1 MKKTLTVNLSGSVFN
16 IDEDAYLLLDKYLT
30 NLRIHFR
37 QEDGSEEIMND
48 FELRISEL
56 LGEKVRLGYNVVTIE
71 QVEEIIKRMGKPEEI
86 FDNESNKSDTDKEHA
101 SNFES
106 KEQSG
111 TTKKRFYR
119 NQDDKIIGGV
129 AGGFAAY
136 MGWDPTAVRIAL
148 LVLLFFTNIVII
160 PVYLILW
167 LVMPL
172 AKTASE
178 KLEMRGESVTL
189 ENIGKTVTNGF
200 EKVSNGV
207 NDYVKSDNPRNLVQK
222 IGDVLVQIV
231 GIILKLGLFVLAIIC
246 SPILLILLFIF
257 IVVIFALF
265 FGGAGLLYSIMPSV
279 NWAYVFDYPEF
290 ALVLGSFG
298 ILLAFGIPL
307 GCIIYSIFS
316 QLFKY
321 KPVPTGVKW
330 TLLVMW
336 IIGVI
341 LSIAC
346 SAYIITPIWTQW
358 SSTHPVPWG
367 V

>member
-56 LGEKVRLGYNVVTIE
+56 FGEKVRLGYNVVTIE
-71 QVEEIIKRMGKPEEI
+71 QVEEVIKRMGKPEEI
-86 FDNESNKSDTDKEHA
+86 FENDDNNPKQEKEHTV
-101 SNFES
+101 NFES
-106 KEQSG
+106 REQNS
-111 TTKKRFYR
+111 TSKKRFYR
-119 NQDDKIIGGV
+119 NQDDKIIGGI

-136 MGWDPTAVRIAL
+136 MGWDATAVRIAL

-160 PVYLILW
+160 PIYLILW
-167 LVMPL
+167 LVIPL

-189 ENIGKTVTNGF
+189 ENIGKTVTDGF
-200 EKVSNGV
+200 EKVSDGV
-207 NDYVKSDNPRNLVQK
+207 NNYVKSDKPRNLIQK
-222 IGDVLVQIV
+222 IGDVLVEIV
-231 GIILKLGLFVLAIIC
+231 GVILKLGLFVLAVIC

-257 IVVIFALF
+257 IVVIFAVF

-279 NWAYVFDYPEF
+279 NWEYVSTYPEF
-290 ALVLGSFG
+290 ALILGSFG

-307 GCIIYSIFS
+307 GAIIYSIFS

-321 KPVPTGVKW
+321 KPVASGVKW
-330 TLLVMW
+330 TLLALW

-346 SAYIITPIWTQW
+346 SAYIITPIWTHYHA
-358 SSTHPVPWG
+358 TNYML
-367 V
+367 